1 MIDNVM
7 HILIKMHLQ
16 QLSRSIG
23 KEGRLRLVWFLSML
37 WLMQGCVIYYIKQN
51 KIPPEMMDALAE
63 HPAIAI
69 AAICASA
76 LIMDFLFKMLFKHD
90 STVMDAFLKTRPIRK
105 DTWERFLL
113 IAQLWH
119 PFNLMLPMLCVVG
132 CFMLFPFGLGLSLL
146 LSLFAI
152 SVANGILVMLIKRGG
167 RYDETKV
174 KAHGRLQNWIDAAM
188 QGARVRNRY
197 VSSIQYISLLRVPRL
212 LVEANFAW
220 IAMFLLVWLQS
231 HDGEFFWGH
240 NFCIVGLFVC
250 HSIFIGRYGLCI
262 ESSFFDGIWTKPLS
276 FSHLLSDKYKT
287 FGIITLPLVLPCIF
301 LIPEE
306 WVSWSRFLAFAIYG
320 SGFGNMVMLTGAY
333 NRSQFNLF
341 AKAFYGIY
349 NRDSYY
355 HGYEYVIAL
364 VVFTLAI
371 GLTFL
376 PQPWMC
382 DVALISIG
390 ATSFLLHK
398 QYFKWV
404 ERLFYRNRYKHIEKY
419 R

>member
-1 MIDNVM
+1 M
-7 HILIKMHLQ
+7 
-16 QLSRSIG
+16 
-23 KEGRLRLVWFLSML
+23 
-37 WLMQGCVIYYIKQN
+37 
-51 KIPPEMMDALAE
+51 
-63 HPAIAI
+63 
-69 AAICASA
+69 
-76 LIMDFLFKMLFKHD
+76 
-90 STVMDAFLKTRPIRK
+90 
-105 DTWERFLL
+105 
-113 IAQLWH
+113 
-119 PFNLMLPMLCVVG
+119 
-132 CFMLFPFGLGLSLL
+132 
-146 LSLFAI
+146 
-152 SVANGILVMLIKRGG
+152 
-167 RYDETKV
+167 
-174 KAHGRLQNWIDAAM
+174 
-188 QGARVRNRY
+188 
-197 VSSIQYISLLRVPRL
+197 
-212 LVEANFAW
+212 
-220 IAMFLLVWLQS
+220 
-231 HDGEFFWGH
+231 
-240 NFCIVGLFVC
+240 GLFVC

-276 FSHLLSDKYKT
+276 FSRLLSDKYKT

-320 SGFGNMVMLTGAY
+320 AGFGNMVMLTGAY

-404 ERLFYRNRYKHIEKY
+404 ERMFYRNRYKHIEKY